1 MKRLVLILTSL
12 IGLFFLVNSYAA
24 ANFNIGIIDVQKV
37 MQNSPQA
44 KAATKTLQKKFAA
57 QQTKIMD
64 KQNKLKQMIA
74 KLNRDGSIMRDS
86 DKQQLK
92 DKITAAR
99 KEFTTLTQNYEQQ
112 AMQAQQQLM
121 QKTAEQ
127 VNNIAEKIAK
137 QKGLS
142 MVIVSQAVVYPG
154 NAQDITS
161 QVISKM
167 K

>member
-1 MKRLVLILTSL
+1 
-12 IGLFFLVNSYAA
+12 
-24 ANFNIGIIDVQKV
+24 
-37 MQNSPQA
+37 
-44 KAATKTLQKKFAA
+44 
-57 QQTKIMD
+57 
-64 KQNKLKQMIA
+64 MIT

-92 DKITAAR
+92 DKIAAAR